1 MNPRPSWHEEHNWE
15 GSMFQERQP
24 LNLKKGL
31 SVFSSTPVYVC
42 HFYVIKHFDIQM
54 SFMTMVRPPF
64 GLLSHHSSLGFSGI
78 KTCHWKD
85 MGGTFLDIYWV
96 LVYVAEVKS
105 TFVIGLVLVCDWS
118 LLDPGKFLEEKFAFP
133 NISCG
138 KPSLKLVHEFSF
150 NLVLETKFRKVSVLS
165 PSLRAKRYW
174 IGIITNEFLA
184 TVFLHCLL
192 TSHSVKKRAEAS
204 VHLFSIHLVLKFYF
218 VLDTDVLGIRCLED
232 NMPRQ
237 NSCLKEYLL

>member
-133 NISCG
+133 NISCIF
-138 KPSLKLVHEFSF
+138 SLFNGLVKCF
-150 NLVLETKFRKVSVLS
+150 
-165 PSLRAKRYW
+165 
-174 IGIITNEFLA
+174 
-184 TVFLHCLL
+184 
-192 TSHSVKKRAEAS
+192 
-204 VHLFSIHLVLKFYF
+204 
-218 VLDTDVLGIRCLED
+218 
-232 NMPRQ
+232 
-237 NSCLKEYLL
+237 